1 MNITLIGMP
10 GSGKST
16 VGKALAQRLGYS
28 FVDIDKLI
36 EEKELLPL
44 QDILDK
50 LGDEKFLEL
59 EEEVVLG
66 LNGLYNSIISP
77 GGSIVYMEKAMKH
90 LGNNSTIVYLDVPLQ
105 VIKGRL
111 SASPKRG
118 IVRGSVE
125 DVFAERSKLYQKYAD
140 FTIPAD
146 NEINTT
152 VDRLKFYILNN
163 IPLD

>member
-1 MNITLIGMP
+1 MP

-16 VGKALAQRLGYS
+16 VGEALAQRLGYS

-44 QDILDK
+44 QDILDI
-50 LGDEKFLEL
+50 LGDERFLEL

-66 LNGLYNSIISP
+66 LNDLYNSIISP

-90 LGNNSTIVYLDVPLQ
+90 LGDNSTIVYLDVPLQ

-118 IVRGSVE
+118 IVGGSVE

-146 NEINTT
+146 NEMNIT